1 MQHGKK
7 PTKNQK
13 IFMKQ
18 NKLISENWLVE
29 RDTPEYMIVINRQS
43 EKTRKIL
50 KSK

>member
-18 NKLISENWLVE
+18 NKLVSENWLVE
-29 RDTPEYMIVINRQS
+29 RDTPKCMVVINRQS
-43 EKTRKIL
+43 KTTRTLHK
-50 KSK
+50 